1 MADVTPAPKE
11 LEGQA
16 NLHYDANCDIT
27 KRESCKKFIDSI
39 SGRLDGLVNC
49 AGICPVEG
57 KMAPDELFARIM
69 AINVTGSWNMGTEAI
84 QKMTQQKGSSTTGI
98 LPASERTLGAGVI
111 VNIASG
117 ASLRGIA
124 GLGAYCTS
132 KHAVMGM
139 TRSWAKE
146 WPTLRVNAVAPGEF
160 RAPVPAA
167 KRLTKSFRCDR
178 YATIKRRDKQHWQH
192 GGPEEALFRAV
203 VKDPTGEDGIRHRY
217 CGCYSL
223 CSVRFGQF
231 HDGTSDSHKRR
242 LGLNS
247 FDD

>member
-1 MADVTPAPKE
+1 MGWADDRHHGMCSHFHAIAMSKLLNSSGSQGGGSGIGLATTQALLNAGAIVYVADVSPAPKE

-84 QKMTQQKGSSTTGI
+84 QKMTQQKGSSATGI
-98 LPASERTLGAGVI
+98 LPGSERTLGAGVI

-146 WPTLRVNAVAPGEF
+146 WPTLRVNAVAPGEC
-160 RAPVPAA
+160 RAP
-167 KRLTKSFRCDR
+167 
-178 YATIKRRDKQHWQH
+178 Y
-192 GGPEEALFRAV
+192 
-203 VKDPTGEDGIRHRY
+203 
-217 CGCYSL
+217 
-223 CSVRFGQF
+223 
-231 HDGTSDSHKRR
+231 
-242 LGLNS
+242 
-247 FDD
+247 